1 MNAFTIFGI
10 CVIVAMAAFPFV
22 LSQWPTDDNRR
33 RKAQKLER
41 YFTDGRPQGCT
52 CPPNPGLPCDNRHIG
67 SKRCKLTPPPAS
79 AEDIVV
85 LTKRVDDLTLA
96 LSLLEEGRQS
106 GGH

>member
-1 MNAFTIFGI
+1 MTAFTIFGI
-10 CVIVAMAAFPFV
+10 CVIAFMAATPV
-22 LSQWPTDDNRR
+22 VISQWPTDDNRR
-33 RKAQKLER
+33 RKARKLER

-52 CPPNPGLPCDNRHIG
+52 CPPNPGMNTLPCDN
-67 SKRCKLTPPPAS
+67 KLTPPPAS
-79 AEDIVV
+79 AEDIAV